1 VLRASTRATVRRLSR
16 SSPADIRDSRRTSG
30 STSTSLDRL
39 GRDTRVPVK
48 TLGLA
53 VVEQLV

>member
-1 VLRASTRATVRRLSR
+1 VLHDRLVQ
-16 SSPADIRDSRRTSG
+16 PAEVT
-30 STSTSLDRL
+30 LDRL
-39 GRDTRVPVK
+39 GRGARVPVK